1 MELRLRVPDALGGQN
16 AQQLESLAL
25 ESLVVR
31 LYALGDLSSGEASEL
46 LGVTRREF
54 LDLLGQYHVS
64 IFDGSMNI
72 AEEASYD

>member
-72 AEEASYD
+72 AEEAKL